1 MLIGA
6 RAMSFFTLKRF
17 QRFSDSFQRFSKI
30 FKWFS
35 KIFRNAPPPIL
46 KIPDNTLKISEILCK
61 SVKIFGVGMR
71 ERQKRGGPEAKLCCN
86 QEKTISENHWKPSEN
101 LRKSLKILTH
111 FKPKSEKNVQTLWR
125 YMLFSNGFSL
135 NIKHWIL
142 NVWHST
148 VKH

>member
-1 MLIGA
+1 MVT
-6 RAMSFFTLKRF
+6 SKRL
-17 QRFSDSFQRFSKI
+17 QGLGERIKPVKTFSEI

-35 KIFRNAPPPIL
+35 EIIRDYQMVVKDFQTCTSPYSPKSL
-46 KIPDNTLKISEILCK
+46 KIPWKSLKNLQNLCK
-61 SVKIFGVGMR
+61 FLKIFGAGMR

-86 QEKTISENHWKPSEN
+86 QEKTISQNHWKPSEN

-135 NIKHWIL
+135 NIKH
-142 NVWHST
+142 
-148 VKH
+148 

>member
-1 MLIGA
+1 MVTSKRLQGLGGYLTPPI
-6 RAMSFFTLKRF
+6 SIFWDFKRF
-17 QRFSDSFQRFSKI
+17 SG
-30 FKWFS
+30 
-35 KIFRNAPPPIL
+35 IFRDFQMVFKDFQKCASPYSPKSL
-46 KIPDNTLKISEILCK
+46 KILWKSLKNLQNLCK
-61 SVKIFGVGMR
+61 FLKIFGVGMR

-135 NIKHWIL
+135 NIKH
-142 NVWHST
+142 
-148 VKH
+148 